1 MEPIIEQR
9 LADLVL
15 DQPATA
21 KVLESYGLDYCCKG
35 GRSLQQ
41 ACAEKG
47 LDVKE
52 VSEKLET
59 VLRSATPSN
68 AGFRPDQLSMSGLI
82 DHIESVHH
90 AYVKATIPSLLKHTE
105 RIALVHGREHP
116 ELLDVRDHF
125 AASAGEFTQHM
136 AKEEL
141 ILFPWIKKTE
151 QALLSGAPR
160 PALPFGTFSNPIAA
174 MEAEHLAE
182 GDRLALIREITNDL
196 TPPAGACTTYRLT
209 FEELKQFEEDLH
221 VHVHLEN
228 HLLFPK
234 AIAFDG
240 ESK

>member
-1 MEPIIEQR
+1 METINDQR

-47 LDVKE
+47 LDINE
-52 VSEKLET
+52 VSRHLET
-59 VLRSATPSN
+59 VLRSSTNLRA
-68 AGFRPDQLSMSGLI
+68 AFRPEQLSLTGLI
-82 DHIESVHH
+82 EHIEHVHH
-90 AYVKATIPSLLKHTE
+90 AYVKAAIPSLLKHTD
-105 RIALVHGREHP
+105 RIATVHGKNHP
-116 ELLDVRDHF
+116 ELLEVRDHF
-125 AASAGEFTQHM
+125 AITAGELTKHM

-141 ILFPWIKKTE
+141 VLFPWIKKTE

-160 PALPFGTFSNPIAA
+160 PALPFGTFNNPISA
-174 MEAEHLAE
+174 MEAEHVAE
-182 GDRLALIREITNDL
+182 GDRLTLIRAITNDL
-196 TPPAGACTTYRLT
+196 KEPSDACTTYRLT
-209 FEELKQFEEDLH
+209 FEELRRFEADLH

-234 AIAFDG
+234 ALKMEVG
-240 ESK
+240 N